1 MYEFPSTLGEQGIS
15 TSLVLDTKR
24 LEAEGVSVPSR
35 GTGNINRARRPPG
48 YVAHFSFRPL
58 SGNREYQHSKSGGG
72 SNLEHDSVSVPSR
85 GTGNINAYE
94 SGIPYDVTDS
104 FRPLSG
110 NREYQRE
117 GRPQAHAERAQFPS
131 PLGEQGI
138 STCLMRLIKLTFNAR
153 FRPLSGN
160 REYQR
165 YGQISYFMIQGE
177 SIFPHLKHVAI
188 VILNIRHRKTFSSHA
203 EHSSEHGP
211 YTKALHDPVIR

>member
-1 MYEFPSTLGEQGIS
+1 MKEQTL
-15 TSLVLDTKR
+15 K
-24 LEAEGVSVPSR
+24 VSVPSR
-35 GTGNINRARRPPG
+35 GTGNINLRDFKPCEGGA
-48 YVAHFSFRPL
+48 VSSFRPL
-58 SGNREYQHSKSGGG
+58 SGNREYQLKG
-72 SNLEHDSVSVPSR
+72 EEMHD
-85 GTGNINAYE
+85 
-94 SGIPYDVTDS
+94 
-104 FRPLSG
+104 
-110 NREYQRE
+110 
-117 GRPQAHAERAQFPS
+117 AEKMH
-131 PLGEQGI
+131 G
-138 STCLMRLIKLTFNAR
+138 